1 MKNFNYEL
9 LAGLNVGKFT
19 DLFGYKVNSIL
30 TSENPCCGSN
40 PLGHITA
47 SGLVVR
53 NGEALLIFHPHIKR
67 WLQPG
72 GHIDEGES
80 PVDAAIRE
88 VYEETGLVCIS
99 EPEYLDP
106 IDIDVHLIPSNPK
119 KGEGEHIH
127 IDLLF
132 LLKVVR
138 EESPLEEMQ
147 FKWVAFERIECGRI
161 QRALLNLS

>member
-1 MKNFNYEL
+1 MNILASIANQAKNSEFLNRCNL
-9 LAGLNVGKFT
+9 MLSGLNPFSRSTK
-19 DLFGYKVNSIL
+19 
-30 TSENPCCGSN
+30 E
-40 PLGHITA
+40 GHITA
-47 SGLVVR
+47 SGLVIQ
-53 NGEALLIFHPHIKR
+53 NGKTLLIFHPHIKR

-88 VYEETGLVCIS
+88 VHEETGLVCIS

-147 FKWVAFERIECGRI
+147 FKWVAFERVECGRI
-161 QRALLNLS
+161 KRALLTLS